1 MLKIQITE
9 NILKV
14 LLNSLLCSVMF
25 SDVGDTIGLILV
37 FKVIGGNFL
46 CSSVSKESACNTGDS
61 FNFWVWKIPWR
72 RKWQP
77 TPVLLPGE
85 PHGQRSPAGYNGA
98 SKVGHDLAT
107 KPPCIQTEFVY
118 IGQVTAYL
126 INAIKDIFNINNI
139 T

>member
-1 MLKIQITE
+1 M
-9 NILKV
+9 
-14 LLNSLLCSVMF
+14 SLGFL
-25 SDVGDTIGLILV
+25 DTVFAGPVYLFMGFPGGASGKEPICQCRRFKRYVFDPWIG
-37 FKVIGGNFL
+37 
-46 CSSVSKESACNTGDS
+46 
-61 FNFWVWKIPWR
+61 KIPWK
-72 RKWQP
+72 RKQQP
-77 TPVLLPGE
+77 TPVFLAGE